1 MNHEHAKLRCIAARA
16 SFAVMERR
24 HLTAAQKK
32 QALSDPKT
40 RARVLEQIRQAV
52 REQRSYLG
60 LSRSQLSEVEAQLQN
75 PPMYLYET
83 GLFEVTPRGMY
94 VGPERDFG
102 WIAAHHHFGDGA
114 EYVRADT
121 TPASAIEEVI
131 RSRADYAVVPYES
144 LKEGVIYPTV
154 QAIAGGD
161 LKLIAER
168 EITQTL
174 VLVGRQGEPAD
185 IERIFVSPQD
195 HVACLS
201 YLETSHTTIP
211 VIDVRSPLAAMER
224 ALEEPGS
231 AAIVPR
237 GCTGPDGL
245 SVVRENIGDDG
256 EVRIRYGVVSRLP
269 APRSGHDVTAMLFTI
284 RERPGALHDLLSHFK
299 ERSCNLRRIQSFP
312 VPGEGWEYIF
322 YIEVG
327 GHITDR
333 PLVSALEGAKQE
345 AKTLKILGSFPLER
359 PDASHHGSAAGER

>member
-1 MNHEHAKLRCIAARA
+1 MDERKKLEELRA
-16 SFAVMERR
+16 LLGEIDRDILRSIERR
-24 HLTAAQKK
+24 ARIAQDI
-32 QALSDPKT
+32 ARLRT
-40 RARVLEQIRQAV
+40 GTARVAPTADGPHLLALEKAVTPPFPATAV
-52 REQRSYLG
+52 RPIFTAIDSACR
-60 LSRSQLSEVEAQLQN
+60 
-75 PPMYLYET
+75 M
-83 GLFEVTPRGMY
+83 FEVTPRVMY